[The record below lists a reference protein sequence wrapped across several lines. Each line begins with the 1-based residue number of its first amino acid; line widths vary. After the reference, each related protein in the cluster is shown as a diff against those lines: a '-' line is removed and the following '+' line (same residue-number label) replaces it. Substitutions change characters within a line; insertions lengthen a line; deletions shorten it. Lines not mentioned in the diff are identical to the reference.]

1 MLWQE
6 PAQGLGCGGHVRDVA
21 AKLKLGGWISTGR
34 AAGGEDARLGQGG
47 VGGVSRS
54 SFVRAIS
61 RDDRCGHYPP

>member
-34 AAGGEDARLGQGG
+34 AVGGQGPCLPG
-47 VGGVSRS
+47 ADSLVFKVMAGY
-54 SFVRAIS
+54 IS
-61 RDDRCGHYPP
+61 EKGAFKLR

>member
-1 MLWQE
+1 MLRQE

-34 AAGGEDARLGQGG
+34 AVGGEDARLGQG
-47 VGGVSRS
+47 GGVSRS

-61 RDDRCGHYPP
+61 RDDRCGHDPP